1 MPLNLQSVALLSRR
15 IRANLSQGK
24 TGASLLAPTASSG
37 IVRKLSNVTKLAG
50 QATQQGGILQQVWD
64 RAKSFVGWAGGLVKG
79 IAFSATAIWGWA
91 IGRFEQLKAFNWNAS
106 DKALQQMIEG
116 QNVQLAAIWGS
127 VVGQGLGWLA
137 GIVVG
142 GGIAYL
148 CPVIGGAA
156 FAKMVMSKTTQEAFE
171 EVVPT
176 LVNAIGQTVGAM
188 VNRQFINGYINYR
201 RLLKR
206 APAPLLEAIFGKD
219 GAEFIKYVWGAEGGP
234 DMSFNTQMDEFVE
247 SINNKALQ
255 AFVENLF
262 DEAWD
267 SFTEAG
273 FIVAQEIDNAYQQHK
288 LYGIKEDGT
297 PRSVT
302 LEPDTQG
309 EEKLIFT
316 AVPQQRLYPV
326 VQQTLNLHRLLYNR
340 DVGEIVGQPETEWA
354 RARPQL
360 RQLTI
365 LFRDKPRPPWKHAD
379 GRRCRTATYT
389 IPDVKPGLTWREIK
403 NAADSFMW
411 GKYRATAN
419 LNNQRQMAVYGA
431 TEAEAKAKLRELL
444 RLSTAEVLTLSVTQ
458 EEDRPIQL
466 KKEAIKMY
474 PSFATLL
481 ARRNSI
487 DATGRVT
494 IDNRILDERVHR
506 FALWTDKEPKNMPI
520 LQ

>member
-24 TGASLLAPTASSG
+24 TGASLLAPTSSG
-37 IVRKLSNVTKLAG
+37 GIIRKLKNITDLAG
-50 QATQQGGILQQVWD
+50 QTTQQGGILQRVWD
-64 RAKSFVGWAGGLVKG
+64 KAKAFVGWAGGLVKG

-156 FAKMVMSKTTQEAFE
+156 FAKMVMSRTTQEAFE

-176 LVNAIGQTVGAM
+176 LIGAIGQTVGAM
-188 VNRQFINGYINYR
+188 ANRQLINGYINYR

-219 GAEFIKYVWGAEGGP
+219 GMEFIKYVWGAEGGP

-247 SINNKALQ
+247 SIDNKALQ

-288 LYGIKEDGT
+288 LYGIREDGT
-297 PRSVT
+297 PRSIT
-302 LEPDTQG
+302 LEPDSQG
-309 EEKLIFT
+309 EEKLTFT

-326 VQQTLNLHRLLYNR
+326 VQQTLNMHRLLHNR
-340 DVGEIVGQPETEWA
+340 DIGEIVGQPLQEA
-354 RARPQL
+354 IRARPQL

-365 LFRDKPRPPWKHAD
+365 VFRDRPRPPWRHAD
-379 GRRCRTATYT
+379 GRRCREACYA
-389 IPDVKPGLTWREIK
+389 IPDAKIGLTWREIK
-403 NAADSFMW
+403 NVADAYMW

-419 LNNQRQMAVYGA
+419 LNNSRQMAVYGA

-444 RLSTAEVLTLSVTQ
+444 RLSTAEILTLSVT
-458 EEDRPIQL
+458 EEDDRPVKM
-466 KKEAIKMY
+466 KKEPTKMY
-474 PSFATLL
+474 PAFATLL
-481 ARRNSI
+481 YRRNST
-487 DATGRVT
+487 DGNGRVM
-494 IDNRILDERVHR
+494 IDNRFLDEQVHR
-506 FALWTDKEPKNMPI
+506 FALWTNDEPKNMPP